1 MKNYKPRNRNFKS
14 NYSSKPKV
22 DRPKPSGFQVFVR
35 DGEDAMKA
43 YRRLKKRIMRDGLLQ
58 DVKDRRYYQK
68 PSEKKKLAKQQAK
81 CRNEK
86 RQKELALE
94 YGIRYKNYT
103 PGF

>member
-1 MKNYKPRNRNFKS
+1 
-14 NYSSKPKV
+14 
-22 DRPKPSGFQVFVR
+22 
-35 DGEDAMKA
+35 
-43 YRRLKKRIMRDGLLQ
+43 MRDGLLQ
-58 DVKDRRYYQK
+58 EVKDRRYYQK

-81 CRNEK
+81 RRHEK

>member
-1 MKNYKPRNRNFKS
+1 
-14 NYSSKPKV
+14 
-22 DRPKPSGFQVFVR
+22 
-35 DGEDAMKA
+35 
-43 YRRLKKRIMRDGLLQ
+43 MRDGLLQ

-81 CRNEK
+81 RRNEK